1 MKRLYLLLF
10 IIFIGIFQ
18 AMKAG
23 SYLKSGDVSGNN
35 ITSTSTVV
43 AYKST
48 LVDESLVN
56 LVYAQQKNNLEIEI
70 SPEPIKKGHGFSIT
84 LNTQED
90 AELKIVDVLGKLVLK
105 KSFNGVVYIDNMKER
120 GVYLLIIK
128 TSTNSITKKLIVE

>member
-10 IIFIGIFQ
+10 IVFIGIFQ

-23 SYLKSGDVSGNN
+23 SYLKRGDVSGNN
-35 ITSTSTVV
+35 TISTVV

-70 SPEPIKKGHGFSIT
+70 SPEPIRKGHGFSIS

-90 AELKIVDVLGKLVLK
+90 AELKIVDVLGKLVIK
-105 KSFNGVVYIDNMKER
+105 KSFNGLVYIDNIKER

>member
-10 IIFIGIFQ
+10 IVFIGIFQ

-35 ITSTSTVV
+35 ITSTVV

-70 SPEPIKKGHGFSIT
+70 NPEPIKRGHGFSIT

-105 KSFNGVVYIDNMKER
+105 KSFRGVAYIDNMMER